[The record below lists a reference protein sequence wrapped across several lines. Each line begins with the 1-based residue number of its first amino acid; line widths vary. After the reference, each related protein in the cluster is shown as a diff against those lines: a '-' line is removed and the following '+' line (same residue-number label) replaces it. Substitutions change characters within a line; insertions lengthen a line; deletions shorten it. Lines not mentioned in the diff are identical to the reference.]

1 MINVAMLTPF
11 FTGELGGPYNVIS
24 EIIPYLEARG
34 ASTTIFTTSAIAK
47 YGNKRTEFYEH
58 KSKNFRTYR
67 LDSFLKFREYRVSFS
82 LLPLLIKH
90 EKEIDLIHSHALR
103 SYQEDMGSIFSLL
116 KKKPMV
122 ISPHGGITI
131 NWDYSDKIPKMIY
144 DKTLG
149 YIKRKLIK
157 PYFIAVAK
165 SEIPMIKQY
174 GIDDDHI
181 FYIPHGV
188 NTEIFK
194 PTYSDDLKRKYDLEG
209 YDVILYVG
217 RIAKGKG
224 LNILIKILNNLIQKK
239 KNVKLLIVGGDS
251 GYLSIVLSLIKKYN
265 LSKYVIMPGFIS
277 KKELPKY
284 YSMADLVVYPSR
296 QEIFGLVILEAMACE
311 KAVIGSDIMGPREII
326 VNGETGY
333 TSNFEDL
340 NEVSEMILNLL
351 NDRKLLT
358 EMGKNAIKRIKQV
371 YSWKRSAESY
381 FKLYKDIL
389 SQKI

>member
-1 MINVAMLTPF
+1 MLISF

-24 EIIPYLEARG
+24 EIIPYLEKKG
-34 ASTTIFTTSAIAK
+34 VSTTIFTTSAITK
-47 YGNKRTEFYEH
+47 NGRKRTEFYEQ
-58 KSKNFRTYR
+58 KSKNFRIYR
-67 LDSFLKFREYRVSFS
+67 LGSFLKFREYRVSFS
-82 LLPLLIKH
+82 LLPFLIKH
-90 EKEIDLIHSHALR
+90 EKEIDIIHSHSLR
-103 SYQEDMGSIFSLL
+103 SYQEDISSIFSLM
-116 KKKPMV
+116 KKKPMI
-122 ISPHGGITI
+122 ISPHGAINI
-131 NWDYSDKIPKMIY
+131 NWDYYDKIPKMIY
-144 DKTLG
+144 DKTFG
-149 YIKRKLIK
+149 YVKRKLIK

-165 SEIPMIKQY
+165 SEIPIIKQY

-194 PTYSDDLKRKYDLEG
+194 PTYSDDLKKKYDLEG
-209 YDVILYVG
+209 HDVILYVG
-217 RIAKGKG
+217 RISKGKG
-224 LNILIKILNNLIQKK
+224 LNKLIKIFDKVIQKK
-239 KNVKLLIVGGDS
+239 KDVKLVIVGGDS
-251 GYLSIVLSLIKKYN
+251 GYLSIVQSLIKKYN

-311 KAVIGSDIMGPREII
+311 KAVIGSDIMGPSEII
-326 VNGETGY
+326 VNGVTGY

-351 NDRKLLT
+351 NDKKLLT
-358 EMGKNAIKRIKQV
+358 EMGKNALKRIKQV

-381 FKLYKDIL
+381 LKLYKDIL